1 MKIHSDS
8 LKNQYLFT
16 ASMKKVM
23 TVDNFREIPCTHF
36 NQHILSPIASRLE
49 INMADDPWVDL
60 FSFFR
65 WTLKCNILPGVQRDT
80 FVWASVYVMYH

>member
-1 MKIHSDS
+1 MYFLRFGFFFNPKYHMKIHSDS

-16 ASMKKVM
+16 TSMKKVM

-49 INMADDPWVDL
+49 INMADDP
-60 FSFFR
+60 
-65 WTLKCNILPGVQRDT
+65 
-80 FVWASVYVMYH
+80 